1 MVRTFGGPWTILKLH
16 VIEDYLRSFTTAL
29 KNSRFTRIYIDAFA
43 GSGDLSLKVAEAPLL
58 ESKRQLDVYAGSARR
73 ALAISPPF
81 EKLYF
86 IDADR
91 RNVQA
96 LQKLADAD
104 EANRAVVSHG
114 DANTEVLKICNA
126 TNWRRTRGVLFL
138 DPFGNEVEW
147 ATLEKIATKT
157 KLDVWY
163 LFPLSSLYR
172 NAPINRDKLTPD
184 KRTTTTKILG
194 TAKWEEAFY
203 RAPPAPGTLFD
214 LPGTSRLQRT
224 LNVDGIEDFVKRRLA
239 AVFPLVL
246 GPKRLYGPRKAS
258 LFRLFFALSSDSP
271 KAKALAM
278 RILKRL

>member
-1 MVRTFGGPWTILKLH
+1 MVRTFGGPWTILKLD

-29 KNSRFTRIYIDAFA
+29 KNFQFTRIYIDAFA
-43 GSGDLSLKVAEAPLL
+43 GSGDFSLKPADVPLL
-58 ESKRQLDVYAGSARR
+58 ESRRQLDVYAGSARR

-81 EKLYF
+81 ERLYF

-104 EANRAVVSHG
+104 EAKRAVVAHG
-114 DANTEVLKICNA
+114 DANTEVLKICDA

-147 ATLEKIATKT
+147 ATLEKIATRT

-172 NAPINRDKLTPD
+172 NAPLDRDKLTND
-184 KRTTTTKILG
+184 KRATTTKILG
-194 TAKWEEAFY
+194 TSEWEEAFY
-203 RAPPAPGTLFD
+203 SAPPAPDTLFD
-214 LPGTSRLQRT
+214 LPGVSKLQRT
-224 LNVDGIEDFVKRRLA
+224 LNVDGMEAFVKRRLES
-239 AVFPLVL
+239 VFPLVL
-246 GPKRLYGPRKAS
+246 GPKRLYGPTKAP
-258 LFRLFFALSSDSP
+258 LFSLFFALSNDSP
-271 KAKALAM
+271 KAKGLAM